1 METMRKRLIVCSLVL
16 GALMG
21 VISVLSGSTHGQTT
35 KYPTKAVEII
45 VAFQPGGGVDRTARL
60 IATYAA
66 KKWGQPINVV
76 NMPGGSGAIGTRKV
90 LSANPDGYTLLMDST
105 ATSSVMAA
113 TAPNLPFDWQRRT
126 WIARITLDP
135 QIYIVRA
142 DAKWNSLKEVAAA
155 VKQDP
160 GSFKWGSA
168 GVGTVSGFSTA
179 HFLAEAGISPKSTNM
194 VVFEG
199 NAPTLTAVAG
209 GHVDFAGVLASEI
222 KAMVSAGK
230 VKPLAVIAPQRLPEF
245 PDVPTNG
252 EAGFPNLVERA
263 WQGVVGPPG
272 LPQYVVD
279 SWVTVIKQA
288 TNDPD
293 FRRAAEGMS
302 KVISVL
308 GPEEYK
314 ADVMKEH
321 EIYKSLAAQVGSG
334 K

>member
-1 METMRKRLIVCSLVL
+1 MGKWLIVFSLVL
-16 GALMG
+16 GALLGGMG
-21 VISVLSGSTHGQTT
+21 VPLGYTQGQTD
-35 KYPTKAVEII
+35 KYPTKAIDII

-66 KKWGQPINVV
+66 KKWGKPVNVV
-76 NMPGGSGAIGTRKV
+76 NMPGGSGVIGTQKV
-90 LSANPDGYTLLMDST
+90 LSASPDGYTLLMDST
-105 ATSSVMAA
+105 ATSSVMGA
-113 TAPNLPFDWQRRT
+113 TVPHLPFDWQKRT
-126 WIARITLDP
+126 WVARITLDP
-135 QIYIVRA
+135 QIFIVRA

-160 GSFKWGSA
+160 SSFKWGSA

-209 GHVDFAGVLASEI
+209 GHIDFAGVLASEI

-230 VKPLAVIAPQRLPEF
+230 VKPLAVIAPQRLPGF

-252 EAGFPNLVERA
+252 EAGFPNLIERA

-272 LPQYVVD
+272 LQQYVVD
-279 SWVTVIKQA
+279 SWVTIIKQA

-293 FRRAAEGMS
+293 FRREAEGMN
-302 KVISVL
+302 KIISML

-314 ADVMKEH
+314 ADVMKEYQ
-321 EIYKSLAAQVGSG
+321 IYKSLAAQVGSG